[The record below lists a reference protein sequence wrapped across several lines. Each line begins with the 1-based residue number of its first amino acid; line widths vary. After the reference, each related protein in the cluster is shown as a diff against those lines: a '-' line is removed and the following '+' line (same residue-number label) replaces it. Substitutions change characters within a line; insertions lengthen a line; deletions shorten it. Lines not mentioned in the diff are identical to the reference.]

1 MSTNSFEEAIIN
13 AINKGDDADTVGAVT
28 GMIAGR
34 MHYTHHKAPGTL
46 LRQAHMENVIKHL
59 LKCKSCLIPSS

>member
-34 MHYTHHKAPGTL
+34 VYGLSQPPRMLTGNLKLTEVGKRL
-46 LRQAHMENVIKHL
+46 LAHR
-59 LKCKSCLIPSS
+59 

>member
-34 MHYTHHKAPGTL
+34 MHLNGYKRLNKVLRGNHL
-46 LRQAHMENVIKHL
+46 LVIIKHL
-59 LKCKSCLIPSS
+59 IEGSR